1 MTEFIVELPK
11 KQTHPVNHLGEQ
23 WWTFHVD
30 GASRVSGSKVGLV
43 LQSPSKKLVEQ
54 AIRLSFSIFNNEVE
68 YEAMLVGLDLTLM
81 LAAARLEVRRDS
93 QPIVEQIQ
101 WEYEAKDE
109 RMARYLAIVEECLKK
124 TRRVDH

>member
-1 MTEFIVELPK
+1 M
-11 KQTHPVNHLGEQ
+11 
-23 WWTFHVD
+23 
-30 GASRVSGSKVGLV
+30 
-43 LQSPSKKLVEQ
+43 EQ